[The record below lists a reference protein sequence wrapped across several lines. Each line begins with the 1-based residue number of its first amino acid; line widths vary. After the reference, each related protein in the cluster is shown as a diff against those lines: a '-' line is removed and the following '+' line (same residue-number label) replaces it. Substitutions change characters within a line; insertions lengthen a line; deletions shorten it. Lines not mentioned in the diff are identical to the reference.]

1 MRTAPARPPP
11 STATVVR
18 RMGGMG
24 TGGLSTRC
32 LNLLG
37 LLVGGGWRRALS
49 GHPPER
55 RGPAC
60 LPHRIN
66 EVVAIGAVRSA
77 TLRARHADVRAGRM
91 SEARPRSAAEDQP
104 SLDRRT
110 PQILIWGMGGAAAI
124 LPVAT
129 AARGARTGA
138 DHDP

>member
-55 RGPAC
+55 RGPAR
-60 LPHRIN
+60 LPLRIN
-66 EVVAIGAVRSA
+66 GNAAVGDVSSA
-77 TLRARHADVRAGRM
+77 TLWASAIRFLQPFSYHSPRHAH
-91 SEARPRSAAEDQP
+91 
-104 SLDRRT
+104 L
-110 PQILIWGMGGAAAI
+110 
-124 LPVAT
+124 
-129 AARGARTGA
+129 
-138 DHDP
+138 